1 MKQFLED
8 VLAKMKAGENNEAME
23 MIEAKIAELD
33 NPVQTMD
40 ANGNGGDEGDG
51 PLPGEGTNGIPK

>member
-33 NPVQTMD
+33 NQDEAMKAKGKPTGGGG
-40 ANGNGGDEGDG
+40 GNG
-51 PLPGEGTNGIPK
+51 LPVGGKK

>member
-1 MKQFLED
+1 MKQFLEE

-33 NPVQTMD
+33 NPAQTMD
-40 ANGNGGDEGDG
+40 DKGNGGDGDEEP
-51 PLPGEGTNGIPK
+51 PLPGEGNNY